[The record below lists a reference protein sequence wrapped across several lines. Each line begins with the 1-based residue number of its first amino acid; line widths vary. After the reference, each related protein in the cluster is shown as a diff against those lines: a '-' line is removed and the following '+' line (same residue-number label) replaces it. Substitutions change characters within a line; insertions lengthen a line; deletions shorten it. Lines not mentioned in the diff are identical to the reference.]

1 MLFIHMLHKCDFFFL
16 SFCVFQDVEV
26 IFSNILDIHELTVK
40 LLGLIEDAV
49 EMTADGSPHPLVGS
63 CFEDLAEVQRLF
75 IYFPHTHVS
84 VFTSS
89 HVTPMLTPILVSV
102 TIGAGLR
109 PL

>member
-1 MLFIHMLHKCDFFFL
+1 MLFIHILHKCDFFFL
-16 SFCVFQDVEV
+16 SFSVFQDVEV

-63 CFEDLAEVQRLF
+63 CFEDLAEVQRF
-75 IYFPHTHVS
+75 YFFLSPHVS

-89 HVTPMLTPILVSV
+89 HVTPTLTPILVSV